1 MRFDPSRH
9 VNLQRANSYSG
20 MHPELYRLETA
31 YDIKDQRNV
40 FVLDRKEIISDEDAF
55 ALSSGKEQLK
65 SLTNIRRR

>member
-1 MRFDPSRH
+1 
-9 VNLQRANSYSG
+9 